1 MTELFI
7 AYRHI
12 RERKFQT
19 IISIIAV
26 SLSLIVFIVSMTIS
40 NGLKENMIN
49 SLLTLSPHISVS
61 YTPKEEGDY
70 KKVIE
75 KMNEIGV
82 KTTVANLYVQGFIKA
97 NNKSYMPIIR
107 ATQINKLDV
116 NLIDKKEYKGLDYAY
131 IGKEL
136 AQIMN
141 LKIGDNF
148 NVLSLNG
155 REISVKISGIFKTGY
170 LAYDSNLVLIPLEL
184 GQILEESGDNI
195 NSLDIRV
202 HKPSD
207 IKSLNELKNR
217 INSINNDIQAKT
229 WADENENLLAAVHF
243 EEFILILILSMLFL
257 ISSFVVMIILNIL
270 VREKTSDI
278 GILKACGYT
287 RSKILR
293 IFISEGL
300 ILGISGIIISV
311 ILSPIVLKVIQIV
324 SQKYLVQTY
333 YISKLPIKMNLIENI
348 VIYSVSFVLI
358 LLSSY
363 LPAKKAAKLD
373 VTEAIKF
380 NL

>member
-61 YTPKEEGDY
+61 YAPKEEGDY

-82 KTTVANLYVQGFIKA
+82 KATVANLYVQGFIKA

-300 ILGISGIIISV
+300 ILGISGIIISI

>member
-217 INSINNDIQAKT
+217 INSINNDIHAKT

-300 ILGISGIIISV
+300 ILGISGIIISI

>member
-1 MTELFI
+1 
-7 AYRHI
+7 
-12 RERKFQT
+12 
-19 IISIIAV
+19 
-26 SLSLIVFIVSMTIS
+26 
-40 NGLKENMIN
+40 
-49 SLLTLSPHISVS
+49 
-61 YTPKEEGDY
+61 
-70 KKVIE
+70 
-75 KMNEIGV
+75 
-82 KTTVANLYVQGFIKA
+82 
-97 NNKSYMPIIR
+97 
-107 ATQINKLDV
+107 
-116 NLIDKKEYKGLDYAY
+116 
-131 IGKEL
+131 
-136 AQIMN
+136 MN

-300 ILGISGIIISV
+300 ILGISGIIISI

>member
-300 ILGISGIIISV
+300 ILGISGIIISI

>member
-116 NLIDKKEYKGLDYAY
+116 NLIDKK
-131 IGKEL
+131 
-136 AQIMN
+136 N
-141 LKIGDNF
+141 
-148 NVLSLNG
+148 
-155 REISVKISGIFKTGY
+155 
-170 LAYDSNLVLIPLEL
+170 
-184 GQILEESGDNI
+184 
-195 NSLDIRV
+195 
-202 HKPSD
+202 
-207 IKSLNELKNR
+207 
-217 INSINNDIQAKT
+217 
-229 WADENENLLAAVHF
+229 
-243 EEFILILILSMLFL
+243 
-257 ISSFVVMIILNIL
+257 
-270 VREKTSDI
+270 
-278 GILKACGYT
+278 T
-287 RSKILR
+287 R
-293 IFISEGL
+293 
-300 ILGISGIIISV
+300 
-311 ILSPIVLKVIQIV
+311 
-324 SQKYLVQTY
+324 
-333 YISKLPIKMNLIENI
+333 
-348 VIYSVSFVLI
+348 
-358 LLSSY
+358 
-363 LPAKKAAKLD
+363 D
-373 VTEAIKF
+373 
-380 NL
+380 

>member
-12 RERKFQT
+12 KERKFQT

-26 SLSLIVFIVSMTIS
+26 SLSLIVFIVSLTIS

-70 KKVIE
+70 KKIIE
-75 KMNEIGV
+75 KIHGVGV

-97 NNKSYMPIIR
+97 NSKSYMPIIR
-107 ATQINKLDV
+107 STQINKLDV
-116 NLIDKKEYKGLDYAY
+116 NLLEKKTNDELAYAY

-141 LKIGDNF
+141 LKIGDSF
-148 NVLSLNG
+148 NIISLNG
-155 REISVKISGIFKTGY
+155 REINVKINGIFKTGY

-184 GQILEESGDNI
+184 GQILEQSGDNI
-195 NSLDIRV
+195 NSLDVRV
-202 HKPSD
+202 HKASD
-207 IKSLNELKNR
+207 IKALNELKNK
-217 INSINNDIQAKT
+217 INSIDSDISAKT

-287 RSKILR
+287 KTKILN
-293 IFISEGL
+293 IFISEGI
-300 ILGISGIIISV
+300 ILGISGILVSI
-311 ILSPIVLKVIQIV
+311 ILSPLVLKVIQIL

-333 YISKLPIKMNLIENI
+333 YISKLPIKMNLFENI
-348 VIYSVSFVLI
+348 LIYVISFIII

-363 LPAKKAAKLD
+363 FPAKKAAKLD
-373 VTEAIKF
+373 ITEAIKF

>member
-207 IKSLNELKNR
+207 IKSLNELKNK

-300 ILGISGIIISV
+300 ILGISGIIISI

>member
-107 ATQINKLDV
+107 STQINKLDV

-300 ILGISGIIISV
+300 ILGISGIIISI

>member
-141 LKIGDNF
+141 LKIADNF

-300 ILGISGIIISV
+300 ILGISGIIISI